1 MSLPFCG
8 STINCTHSNVNTIRM
23 ERIRWFSC
31 NEDNNSLSLHAI
43 DALAIVPFLKNLDFS
58 ITEITAFND
67 QTTSNI
73 NYESEKDW
81 VTESHSIAISSLMEK
96 DDNQELHSIKIELER
111 GGLIVFEHGQLFVQ
125 YPLGENLKDRMIAVF
140 DTYGYYAGKEIWEFS
155 CQHKEQLL
163 LDYVL
168 ALRPQDITDEFDK
181 MLEYSKR
188 FANS

>member
-1 MSLPFCG
+1 
-8 STINCTHSNVNTIRM
+8 M

-43 DALAIVPFLKNLDFS
+43 DALAIVPFLKGLDFS
-58 ITEITAFND
+58 IKEIIAFND
-67 QTTSNI
+67 QSVSHI

-81 VTESHSIAISSLMEK
+81 VKESHSIAISSLMEK

-111 GGLIVFEHGQLFVQ
+111 GGLIVFEHGELFVQ

-168 ALRPQDITDEFDK
+168 ALRPQEIIDEFEN
-181 MLEYSKR
+181 MLEYSKTMSKSGL
-188 FANS
+188 F

>member
-1 MSLPFCG
+1 
-8 STINCTHSNVNTIRM
+8 M

-43 DALAIVPFLKNLDFS
+43 DALAVVPFLKNLDFS
-58 ITEITAFND
+58 IKEIIAFND
-67 QTTSNI
+67 QSMSHI
-73 NYESEKDW
+73 NYEGENDW
-81 VTESHSIAISSLMEK
+81 VKENHSMAISSLMEQV
-96 DDNQELHSIKIELER
+96 DNQELHSIKIELER
-111 GGLIVFEHGQLFVQ
+111 GGLIVFEHGQLFVK

-168 ALRPQDITDEFDK
+168 ALRPQEIIDEFEN
-181 MLEYSKR
+181 MLEYSKT
-188 FANS
+188 NK

>member
-1 MSLPFCG
+1 
-8 STINCTHSNVNTIRM
+8 M

-43 DALAIVPFLKNLDFS
+43 DALAIVPFLKGLDFS
-58 ITEITAFND
+58 IKEIIAFND
-67 QTTSNI
+67 QSVSHI

-81 VTESHSIAISSLMEK
+81 VKENHSITISSLMEQA
-96 DDNQELHSIKIELER
+96 DNQELHSIKIELER

-168 ALRPQDITDEFDK
+168 ALRPQEIIDEFEN
-181 MLEYSKR
+181 MLEYSKTMSKSGL
-188 FANS
+188 FLK

>member
-1 MSLPFCG
+1 
-8 STINCTHSNVNTIRM
+8 M

-43 DALAIVPFLKNLDFS
+43 DALAIVPFLKGLDFS
-58 ITEITAFND
+58 IKEIIAFND
-67 QTTSNI
+67 QSVSHI

-81 VTESHSIAISSLMEK
+81 VKENHSITISSLMEQA
-96 DDNQELHSIKIELER
+96 DNQELHSIKIELER

-155 CQHKEQLL
+155 CQHEEQLL

-168 ALRPQDITDEFDK
+168 ALRPQEIIDEFDN
-181 MLEYSKR
+181 MLEYSKTMSKSGL
-188 FANS
+188 FLK

>member
-1 MSLPFCG
+1 
-8 STINCTHSNVNTIRM
+8 M

-43 DALAIVPFLKNLDFS
+43 DALAIVPFLKGLDFS
-58 ITEITAFND
+58 IKEIIAFND
-67 QTTSNI
+67 QSVSHI

-81 VTESHSIAISSLMEK
+81 VKESHSIAISSLMEK

-111 GGLIVFEHGQLFVQ
+111 GGSIEFEHGELFVQ

-140 DTYGYYAGKEIWEFS
+140 DAYGYYAGKEIWEFS
-155 CQHKEQLL
+155 KQHKEQLL